1 MYVREIK
8 TILVG
13 VALLLKLTKL
23 LTNIMHKQQLNLQL
37 VKPATNIDVRRIVRL
52 KLLLGLHT

>member
-8 TILVG
+8 TILEG
-13 VALLLKLTKL
+13 VALLLKLTKI

>member
-1 MYVREIK
+1 
-8 TILVG
+8 
-13 VALLLKLTKL
+13 
-23 LTNIMHKQQLNLQL
+23 MHKQQLNLQL